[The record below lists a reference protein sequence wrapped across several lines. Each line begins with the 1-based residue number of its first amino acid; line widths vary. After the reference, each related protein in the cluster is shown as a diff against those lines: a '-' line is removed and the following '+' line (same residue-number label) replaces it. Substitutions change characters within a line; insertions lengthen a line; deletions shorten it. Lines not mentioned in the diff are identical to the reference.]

1 MTPSHAAVVIRDG
14 DQVVDGGAVV
24 LIDHVGRHVEAA
36 GGELDGR
43 VEFVPPGG
51 NCIKIG
57 LPGKLIFT
65 YYFKRI
71 GLPKDPFSY

>member
-43 VEFVPPGG
+43 VEFVSPVSVVAKP
-51 NCIKIG
+51 
-57 LPGKLIFT
+57 LEADHEHA
-65 YYFKRI
+65 R
-71 GLPKDPFSY
+71 